1 LNPSAVAIPPRAA
14 TRRLDPSFI
23 IETDRLNKVYGTQ
36 RALIDVT
43 VQVPCGTIGLLG
55 PNGAGK
61 STFIKC
67 LLNLE
72 TPSSGVARV
81 LGRDIRAS
89 NRESRER
96 VGYSPE
102 QDCHISGMAGC
113 EYVTYCG
120 QLSGMPMRAA
130 RQRTHEILDLVGMG
144 QERYRPVDTYSTG
157 MRTYSTGMRQ
167 RVKLAQALVHDP
179 QVIFLDE
186 PTNGLDPSG
195 REHILTLIG
204 SLWRDLGISVVMCS
218 HLLRDIERVCDRVI
232 IIGNGRVLEHDS
244 IVALKNRHRR
254 IVELTPAS
262 AIDRFTAILGGTGA
276 NVTRLSNGK
285 LRVESHSDSIEWIL
299 ELMRTHDL
307 PPAEIVANPDALH
320 EMFIKSISADN
331 QGDTANAARNGGHE
345 SNDSSPPILRSPAA
359 DEAPSAKN
367 HDGRQS

>member
-1 LNPSAVAIPPRAA
+1 MHP
-14 TRRLDPSFI
+14 FI
-23 IETDRLNKVYGTQ
+23 IETERLGKTYGAQ
-36 RALIDVT
+36 RALVDVT
-43 VQVPCGTIGLLG
+43 LQVPPGTIGLLG

-72 TPSSGVARV
+72 TPTTGTARV

-89 NRESRER
+89 HRESREK

-102 QDCHISGMAGC
+102 QDCHISGLAGC
-113 EYVTYCG
+113 DYVTYCG
-120 QLSGMPMRAA
+120 QLSGMPMRVA

-157 MRTYSTGMRQ
+157 MRQ

-179 QVIFLDE
+179 AVVFLDE

-195 REHILTLIG
+195 REHILKLIG
-204 SLWRDLGISVVMCS
+204 SLWRDLGISVVMSS

-244 IVALKNRHRR
+244 IAALKNRHRR
-254 IVELTPAS
+254 VVELAPA
-262 AIDRFTAILGGTGA
+262 AGRDRFVAALRGA
-276 NVTRLSNGK
+276 GASVTQLSNGK
-285 LRVESHSDSIEWIL
+285 LRVESASDSVEWIL
-299 ELMRTHDL
+299 ELMRAHEL

-320 EMFIKSISADN
+320 EMFIKSIS
-331 QGDTANAARNGGHE
+331 GDARLAEAAAIPDGAGSGSATPPELPSPSRHGRE
-345 SNDSSPPILRSPAA
+345 S
-359 DEAPSAKN
+359 
-367 HDGRQS
+367 

>member
-1 LNPSAVAIPPRAA
+1 MTVRVPP
-14 TRRLDPSFI
+14 
-23 IETDRLNKVYGTQ
+23 
-36 RALIDVT
+36 
-43 VQVPCGTIGLLG
+43 GTIGLLG

-72 TPSSGVARV
+72 TPTTGTARV

-89 NRESRER
+89 QRASRER

-102 QDCHISGMAGC
+102 QDCHIAGMAGC

-120 QLSGMPMRAA
+120 QLSGMPMRLA

-144 QERYRPVDTYSTG
+144 QERYRRVD
-157 MRTYSTGMRQ
+157 TYSTGMRQ

-179 QVIFLDE
+179 EIVFLDE

-204 SLWRDLGISVVMCS
+204 SLWRDLGISVVMSS

-232 IIGNGRVLEHDS
+232 IIGHGRLLEHDT
-244 IVALKNRHRR
+244 IANLKNRHRR
-254 IVELTPAS
+254 IVELAPGAAKDRYLAALAATGTP
-262 AIDRFTAILGGTGA
+262 
-276 NVTRLSNGK
+276 VTQLSNGK
-285 LRVESHSDSIEWIL
+285 LRVESNSDSIEWIL
-299 ELMRTHDL
+299 ELMRAHNL

-320 EMFIKSISADN
+320 ELFIRSIALNSSDSA
-331 QGDTANAARNGGHE
+331 
-345 SNDSSPPILRSPAA
+345 RSPAPERR
-359 DEAPSAKN
+359 DSG
-367 HDGRQS
+367 DGRPPDLPASPEAGHTHSPSHGSQP